1 MAIAKKVEE
10 AVNAQFAFELKSAYT
25 YLAMSAHCEAESLPG
40 FAHWLKMQAQEE
52 LEHALKFYS
61 YIIDRGGRVEFE
73 ELGKPQAEYGS
84 IVEIFTSSLENERAV
99 TQAINELYTL
109 TTTEQDYA
117 SQAFLNWFV
126 TEQVEEEKTVES
138 IIDALNLIGDEGDAL
153 YMLDKDLGGRT
164 PAA

>member
-1 MAIAKKVEE
+1 MVPSLKLGRSSHRFAPYRKETVVAIAKKVEE
-10 AVNAQFAFELKSAYT
+10 AMNAQFAFELKSAYT
-25 YLAMSAHCEAESLPG
+25 YLAMSAHCE
-40 FAHWLKMQAQEE
+40 
-52 LEHALKFYS
+52 FYS

-84 IVEIFTSSLENERAV
+84 IVEIFTSSLENEQAV

-138 IIDALNLIGDEGDAL
+138 IIDALNLIGGEGDAL